1 MNAPERVRAA
11 VSRNADVDPVCPAR
25 LGTAAGET
33 TGPAVSLLPRGRRAD
48 PAAGGDS
55 DSDSEGRTSMKGVL
69 LAGGAGTRLYPLTCC
84 ISKQLLPVYDK
95 PTIYYPLS
103 VLMLAGIREVL
114 IISTPRDLPRIKD
127 LFGDGSQLG
136 MRLEYKEQP
145 QPNGIA
151 QAFVL
156 GADFLGDSPV
166 CLILGDNLFYGHDLT
181 DMLNDSAKLTVGS
194 RVFAY
199 QVNDPE
205 RYGVVEFDR
214 DYTALS
220 IEEKPK
226 VPRSNWAVTGLYFYD
241 SQVVKIAQA
250 LKPSARGEYEITD
263 VNRVYLERKQLQVQT
278 MGRGIAWL
286 DTGTYD
292 SLLSSSQFVQTLE
305 QRQGLKV
312 ACIEEIAFAKGF
324 IDAGGLEKLAVA
336 AGKSEYG
343 QYLRRVLKEA
353 AAHGGQVR

>member
-1 MNAPERVRAA
+1 
-11 VSRNADVDPVCPAR
+11 
-25 LGTAAGET
+25 
-33 TGPAVSLLPRGRRAD
+33 
-48 PAAGGDS
+48 
-55 DSDSEGRTSMKGVL
+55 MKGVL
-69 LAGGAGTRLYPLTCC
+69 LAGGAGTRLYPLTRC

-103 VLMLAGIREVL
+103 ALMLAGIREVL
-114 IISTPRDLPRIKD
+114 IISTPRDLPRIRD
-127 LFGDGSQLG
+127 LCGDGSHLG
-136 MRLEYKEQP
+136 MRFEYKEQP

-156 GADFLGDSPV
+156 GAEFLGNSPV
-166 CLILGDNLFYGHDLT
+166 CLILGDNVFYGHDLT
-181 DMLNDSAKLTVGS
+181 DMLEDSAGLKSGA

-199 QVNDPE
+199 QVKDPE
-205 RYGVVEFDR
+205 RYGVVEFDKSFK
-214 DYTALS
+214 ALS

-226 VPRSNWAVTGLYFYD
+226 QPRSNWAVTGLYFYD
-241 SQVVKIAQA
+241 ANVVDIAKN

-263 VNRVYLERKQLQVQT
+263 VNRAYLERGQLQVQC

-305 QRQGLKV
+305 ERQGLKV

-324 IDAGGLEKLAVA
+324 IDAAQLKALADQ

-343 QYLRRVLKEA
+343 QYLLRVLKDA
-353 AAHGGQVR
+353 GAQ